1 MAELNFQI
9 DEVYGVLSENRDGWR
24 KELTLIRWNNRAPKF
39 DVRSWEPN
47 YEAMTKGI
55 TFTKNELIKLRE
67 VLNTME
73 LEPEPEPEPKPKRK
87 STSRKKKAVDPN
99 DTVVPQENEEK
110 AE

>member
-39 DVRSWEPN
+39 DVRAWEPN

-73 LEPEPEPEPKPKRK
+73 LEPEEEPEPKPKRK
-87 STSRKKKAVDPN
+87 SAGRKKKTVDT
-99 DTVVPQENEEK
+99 DETTVTPEK
-110 AE
+110 TE